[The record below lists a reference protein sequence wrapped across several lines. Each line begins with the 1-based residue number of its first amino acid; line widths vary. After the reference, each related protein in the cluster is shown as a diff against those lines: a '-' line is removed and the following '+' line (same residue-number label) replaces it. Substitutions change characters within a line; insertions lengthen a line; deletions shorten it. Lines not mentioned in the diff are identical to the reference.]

1 MKFLL
6 CWLEY
11 FGKFP
16 HHTSF
21 PFPFH
26 DLHYVAWG
34 HATNSVWGGTIV
46 IITTF
51 FHYHHS
57 IFIPFAIPKNFF
69 SNDPLMHF
77 TSCIDIHWYDSYPI
91 EKRLSY
97 TQWCSL
103 MHIDSLWFPVKCV
116 VIIIII
122 TASKNKYNE
131 MNVVNTRTNI
141 LIFMVVTQ
149 EPTIRKMWA
158 VTHAFHIMK
167 WVLLTQEPT
176 FFIFMVFTQAP
187 TIGKFQLLLMSCYIL
202 ETFIRHHHSKPK
214 FRCQRFFRRSMH
226 GCMRTCNTLSWGEM
240 LSLKN
245 VPFSSTLSSLFLT
258 FHHPIT
264 LLSYHFH
271 TYMWVLHYYFPLYSF

>member
-34 HATNSVWGGTIV
+34 HATSWVGGRPH
-46 IITTF
+46 F
-51 FHYHHS
+51 FHCHHS
-57 IFIPFAIPKNFF
+57 IFIPFTIPKNFF

-77 TSCIDIHWYDSYPI
+77 TSCIDIHWHDSYQI

-103 MHIDSLWFPVKCV
+103 MHIDSLWFLVKCMV
-116 VIIIII
+116 TIIII
-122 TASKNKYNE
+122 TASEKNNE

-149 EPTIRKMWA
+149 EPTIGKCQ
-158 VTHAFHIMK
+158 
-167 WVLLTQEPT
+167 LLTHE
-176 FFIFMVFTQAP
+176 
-187 TIGKFQLLLMSCYIL
+187 LLLMSPTYLGNI
-202 ETFIRHHHSKPK
+202 HH
-214 FRCQRFFRRSMH
+214 
-226 GCMRTCNTLSWGEM
+226 
-240 LSLKN
+240 
-245 VPFSSTLSSLFLT
+245 
-258 FHHPIT
+258 
-264 LLSYHFH
+264 
-271 TYMWVLHYYFPLYSF
+271 